1 MSNLMIHTDT
11 FFKALTYRI
20 SSTIFT
26 ILVAFFV
33 TGDYSISIKIG
44 FLEFI
49 GKLIIY
55 YLHERIWIYFSNK

>member
-1 MSNLMIHTDT
+1 MVDFITHTDT

-26 ILVAFFV
+26 ILVALFV
-33 TGDYSISIKIG
+33 TGDYSISLKIG
-44 FLEFI
+44 FFEFI

-55 YLHERIWIYFSNK
+55 YLHERIWLYFK

>member
-1 MSNLMIHTDT
+1 MIHTDT

>member
-26 ILVAFFV
+26 ILVALFV